1 MMKNIAIIA
10 NVILLGV
17 SILLSIDE
25 MRGGLDAEELF
36 FISIFLVTPLLSII
50 VLVSTSQTADGW
62 ISLWFK
68 RKALEEKKKIEELS
82 SK

>member
-1 MMKNIAIIA
+1 MRNIAIIA

-17 SILLSIDE
+17 SIWLSIDE
-25 MRGGLDAEELF
+25 MSGGLDAEELF
-36 FISIFLVTPLLSII
+36 FISIFLITPVLSLI
-50 VLVSTSQTADGW
+50 VLVSTNRTADSW

>member
-1 MMKNIAIIA
+1 MRYIAIIA

-17 SILLSIDE
+17 SIFLSIDE
-25 MRGGLDAEELF
+25 MSGGLDAEELF
-36 FISIFLVTPLLSII
+36 FISIFLIAPVLSII
-50 VLVSTSQTADGW
+50 VLVSTNPATDSW
-62 ISLWFK
+62 ISLWFR